1 MSVPAVC
8 RAEGI
13 GLCLGGR
20 TLLDHWTAEI
30 PPGVTLVQGD
40 EGTGKSTL
48 LRVLAGVQPV
58 DAGRLH
64 LAGADRAAQPEAFRR
79 SVFWED
85 PRTTAHDALTPEA
98 YWDAVARR
106 HPAMDREL
114 LADLI
119 EDLGLAPHL
128 GKTLHMLSTGTRRKV
143 WLAAGFACGAP
154 LTLIDEPFA
163 SLDAPSRA
171 VLRELLQEAARH
183 PTRAWVLADYTAPEG
198 VALASVIRL

>member
-1 MSVPAVC
+1 MSAPVVC
-8 RAEGI
+8 RAEGV
-13 GLCLGGR
+13 GLRLGGR
-20 TLLDHWTAEI
+20 TLLDHWTADI

-40 EGTGKSTL
+40 EGAGKSTL
-48 LRVLAGVQPV
+48 LRALAGVQLL
-58 DAGRLH
+58 DAGRLN
-64 LAGADRAAQPEAFRR
+64 LAGVDRAAQPEAYRR
-79 SVFWED
+79 AVFWED
-85 PRTTAHDALTPEA
+85 PRTTAYDALTPQV
-98 YWDAVARR
+98 YWDAVAHR
-106 HPAMDREL
+106 HPALDRDL
-114 LADLI
+114 LADLAQ
-119 EDLGLAPHL
+119 DLGLAPHL

-171 VLRELLQEAARH
+171 VLCELLQAAARH